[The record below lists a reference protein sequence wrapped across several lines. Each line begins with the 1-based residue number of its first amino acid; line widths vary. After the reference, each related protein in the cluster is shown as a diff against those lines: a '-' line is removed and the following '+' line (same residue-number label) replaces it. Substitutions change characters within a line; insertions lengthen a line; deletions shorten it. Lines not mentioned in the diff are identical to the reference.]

1 MAPIDL
7 MKVQKDISLS
17 DKDIAIFIYNINS
30 DYIVISDWKNY
41 FSVKFCQNY
50 QAKEVYRDILLFIL
64 EYKAINMF

>member
-7 MKVQKDISLS
+7 MKVQKDIIILFHRMSLS

-50 QAKEVYRDILLFIL
+50 QAKEVIR
-64 EYKAINMF
+64 